1 MYQLPTLKYQ
11 PHELG
16 FLSETTINTHYGKH
30 HQNYLNKLN
39 EIIDGTDYATWP
51 IEQLIAKVHQLPEA
65 IRQGVINNGGG
76 YFNHNIYW
84 ETITPRTDLRP
95 TGELLEAIEQKYG
108 SLEQLA
114 SEFKTS
120 AIQVF
125 GSGWLWLMP
134 DLSLVATANQD
145 NPLSTTGQLPLTGVD
160 VWEHAY
166 YIDYKNLRPDYVEE
180 FWQHLDWEA
189 IAERW
194 QANR

>member
-30 HQNYLNKLN
+30 HQTYLNKLN
-39 EIIDGTDYATWP
+39 ELIADTDYATWP
-51 IEQLIAKVHQLPEA
+51 IEQLIAKVHQLPET

-120 AIQVF
+120 AVQVF

-166 YIDYKNLRPDYVEE
+166 YIDYKNLRPDYLEE

>member
-11 PHELG
+11 PDELG
-16 FLSETTINTHYGKH
+16 FLSEETVTTHYGKH

-39 EIIDGTDYATWP
+39 EIIDGTEYATWP
-51 IEQLIAKVHQLPEA
+51 IEQLIARVNELPDT

-84 ETITPRTDLRP
+84 ETITPRADLRP
-95 TGELLEAIEQKYG
+95 TGELLTAIEQKYG
-108 SLEQLA
+108 SFDQLA
-114 SEFKTS
+114 TEFKTK
-120 AIQVF
+120 AAQVF

-134 DLSLVATANQD
+134 DLSLVASANQD
-145 NPLSTTGQLPLTGVD
+145 NPISTTGQLPLTGID

-166 YIDYKNLRPDYVEE
+166 YIDYKNLRPDYIEK
-180 FWQHLDWEA
+180 FWQHLDWEV

-194 QANR
+194 

>member
-30 HQNYLNKLN
+30 HQTYLNKLN
-39 EIIDGTDYATWP
+39 ELIADTDYATWP

-84 ETITPRTDLRP
+84 ETITPRTDLQP

-120 AIQVF
+120 AVQVF

-166 YIDYKNLRPDYVEE
+166 YIDYKNLRPDYLEE

>member
-11 PHELG
+11 PDELG
-16 FLSETTINTHYGKH
+16 FLSEVTVTTHYGKH

-39 EIIDGTDYATWP
+39 EIIDGTEYATWP
-51 IEQLIAKVHQLPEA
+51 IEQLIARVNELPEA

-84 ETITPRTDLRP
+84 ETITPRTDLQP
-95 TGELLEAIEQKYG
+95 TGELLMAIEQKYG
-108 SLEQLA
+108 SFDQLA
-114 SEFKTS
+114 TEFKTK
-120 AIQVF
+120 AAQVF

-134 DLSLVATANQD
+134 DLSLVASANQD
-145 NPLSTTGQLPLTGVD
+145 NPISTTGQLPLTGID

-166 YIDYKNLRPDYVEE
+166 YIDYKNLRPDYIEK
-180 FWQHLDWEA
+180 FWQHLDWEV

-194 QANR
+194 QASR

>member
-11 PHELG
+11 PDELG
-16 FLSETTINTHYGKH
+16 FLSEATVTTHHGKH

-39 EIIDGTDYATWP
+39 EIIDGTEYATWP
-51 IEQLIAKVHQLPEA
+51 IEQLIARVNELPET

-84 ETITPRTDLRP
+84 ETITPRADLRP
-95 TGELLEAIEQKYG
+95 TGELLTAIEQKYG
-108 SLEQLA
+108 SFDQLA
-114 SEFKTS
+114 TEFKTK
-120 AIQVF
+120 AAQVF

-134 DLSLVATANQD
+134 DLSLVASTNQD
-145 NPLSTTGQLPLTGVD
+145 NPISITGQLPLTGID

-166 YIDYKNLRPDYVEE
+166 YIDYKNLRPDYIEK
-180 FWQHLDWEA
+180 FWQHLDWEV

-194 QANR
+194 QATR

>member
-16 FLSETTINTHYGKH
+16 FLSEMTVNTHYGKH

-39 EIIDGTDYATWP
+39 EIIDDTEYATWP
-51 IEQLIAKVHQLPEA
+51 IEQLIAKVHQLPET

-84 ETITPRTDLRP
+84 ETITPKTDLRP
-95 TGELLEAIEQKYG
+95 TGELLETIEQKYG

-120 AIQVF
+120 AVQVF

-166 YIDYKNLRPDYVEE
+166 YIDYKNLRPDYVEG

>member
-16 FLSETTINTHYGKH
+16 FLSEMTVNTHYGKH

-39 EIIDGTDYATWP
+39 EIIDDTEYATWP
-51 IEQLIAKVHQLPEA
+51 IEQLIAKIHQLPEA

-120 AIQVF
+120 AVQVF

-134 DLSLVATANQD
+134 DLSLVTTANQD

-180 FWQHLDWEA
+180 FWQHLDWEV

>member
-16 FLSETTINTHYGKH
+16 FLSETTINTHYDKH

-39 EIIDGTDYATWP
+39 EIIDGTDYATWS

-120 AIQVF
+120 AVQVF

-166 YIDYKNLRPDYVEE
+166 YIDYKNLRPDYLEE
-180 FWQHLDWEA
+180 FWQHLDWEV

>member
-16 FLSETTINTHYGKH
+16 FLSEMTVNTHYGKH

-39 EIIDGTDYATWP
+39 EIIDGTDYATWS
-51 IEQLIAKVHQLPEA
+51 IEQLIAKVHQLPET

-120 AIQVF
+120 AVQVF

-180 FWQHLDWEA
+180 FWQHLDWEV

>member
-11 PHELG
+11 ANELG
-16 FLSETTINTHYGKH
+16 FLSEATVNTHYGKH

-39 EIIDGTDYATWP
+39 ELIEGTEFTNWP
-51 IEQLIAKVHQLPEA
+51 IEQLMARVHELPEA

-84 ETITPRTDLRP
+84 ETITPRTDLQP
-95 TGELLEAIEQKYG
+95 TGELLAAIEQKYG
-108 SLEQLA
+108 SVEQLA
-114 SEFKTS
+114 TEFKTK
-120 AIQVF
+120 AAQVF

-134 DLSLVATANQD
+134 DLSLVASANQD
-145 NPLSTTGQLPLTGVD
+145 NPLTTTGQLPLTGID

-166 YIDYKNLRPDYVEE
+166 YLDYKNLRPDYIEQ
-180 FWQHLDWEA
+180 FWQHLDWVA

-194 QANR
+194 QNSR

>member
-16 FLSETTINTHYGKH
+16 FLSEMTVNTHYGKH

-39 EIIDGTDYATWP
+39 EIIDDTEYATWP

-120 AIQVF
+120 AVQVF

-180 FWQHLDWEA
+180 FWQHLDWEV

>member
-16 FLSETTINTHYGKH
+16 FLSEMTINTHYGKH
-30 HQNYLNKLN
+30 HQTYLNKLN
-39 EIIDGTDYATWP
+39 ELIADTDYATWS

-84 ETITPRTDLRP
+84 ETITPRTDLQP

-120 AIQVF
+120 AVQVF

>member
-16 FLSETTINTHYGKH
+16 FLSEMTVNTHYGKH
-30 HQNYLNKLN
+30 HQTYLNKLN
-39 EIIDGTDYATWP
+39 ELIADTDYATWS

-120 AIQVF
+120 AVQVF

>member
-16 FLSETTINTHYGKH
+16 FLSETTVNTHYGKH

-39 EIIDGTDYATWP
+39 EIIDGTDYATWS
-51 IEQLIAKVHQLPEA
+51 IEQLIAKVHQLPET

-84 ETITPRTDLRP
+84 ETITPRTNLQP

-114 SEFKTS
+114 TEFKTR

-145 NPLSTTGQLPLTGVD
+145 NPLSTIGQLPLTGVD

-166 YIDYKNLRPDYVEE
+166 YIDYKNLRPDYIEE
-180 FWQHLDWEA
+180 FWQHLDWEV

>member
-16 FLSETTINTHYGKH
+16 FLSEMTINTHYGKH
-30 HQNYLNKLN
+30 HQTYLNKLN
-39 EIIDGTDYATWP
+39 ELIADTDYATWS
-51 IEQLIAKVHQLPEA
+51 IEQLIAKVHQLPET

-108 SLEQLA
+108 SLKQLA

-120 AIQVF
+120 AVQVF

-180 FWQHLDWEA
+180 FWQHLDWEV

>member
-16 FLSETTINTHYGKH
+16 FLSEMTVNTHYGKH

-39 EIIDGTDYATWP
+39 EIIDDTEYATWP
-51 IEQLIAKVHQLPEA
+51 IEQLIAKVHQLPET

-84 ETITPRTDLRP
+84 ETITPRIDLRP

-114 SEFKTS
+114 SEFKTN

-166 YIDYKNLRPDYVEE
+166 YIDYKNLRPDYLEE
-180 FWQHLDWEA
+180 FWQHLDWEV

>member
-30 HQNYLNKLN
+30 HQTYLNKLN
-39 EIIDGTDYATWP
+39 ELIADTDYATWP
-51 IEQLIAKVHQLPEA
+51 IEQLIAKVHQLPET

-120 AIQVF
+120 AVQVF

-134 DLSLVATANQD
+134 DLSLVATANQE

-166 YIDYKNLRPDYVEE
+166 YIDYKNLRPDYLEE

>member
-16 FLSETTINTHYGKH
+16 FLSEMTVNTHYGKH

-39 EIIDGTDYATWP
+39 EIIDDTDYATWP
-51 IEQLIAKVHQLPEA
+51 IEQLIAEVHQLPEA

-120 AIQVF
+120 AVQVF

-166 YIDYKNLRPDYVEE
+166 YIDYKNLRPDYLEE
-180 FWQHLDWEA
+180 FWQHLDWEV

>member
-16 FLSETTINTHYGKH
+16 FLSEMTVNTHYGKH

-39 EIIDGTDYATWP
+39 EIIDDTEYATWP
-51 IEQLIAKVHQLPEA
+51 IEQLIAKVHQLPET

-120 AIQVF
+120 AVQVF

>member
-11 PHELG
+11 PDELG
-16 FLSETTINTHYGKH
+16 FLSEETVTTHYGKH

-39 EIIDGTDYATWP
+39 EIIDGTEYATWP
-51 IEQLIAKVHQLPEA
+51 IEQLIARVNELPET

-95 TGELLEAIEQKYG
+95 TGELLTAIEQKYG
-108 SLEQLA
+108 SFNQLA
-114 SEFKTS
+114 TEFKTK
-120 AIQVF
+120 AAQVF

-134 DLSLVATANQD
+134 DLSLVASANQD
-145 NPLSTTGQLPLTGVD
+145 NPISTTGQLPLTGID

-166 YIDYKNLRPDYVEE
+166 YIDYKNLRPDYIEK

-189 IAERW
+189 ITERW
-194 QANR
+194 QASR

>member
-30 HQNYLNKLN
+30 HQTYLNKLN
-39 EIIDGTDYATWP
+39 ELIADTDYATWP

-95 TGELLEAIEQKYG
+95 TGELLEAVEQKYG

-120 AIQVF
+120 AVQVF

-134 DLSLVATANQD
+134 DLSLVATANQE

-166 YIDYKNLRPDYVEE
+166 YIDYKNLRPDYLEE

>member
-16 FLSETTINTHYGKH
+16 FLSEMTINTHYGKH
-30 HQNYLNKLN
+30 HQTYLNKLN
-39 EIIDGTDYATWP
+39 ELIADTDYATWS
-51 IEQLIAKVHQLPEA
+51 IEQLIAKVHQLPET

-120 AIQVF
+120 AVQVF

-180 FWQHLDWEA
+180 FWQHLDWEV

>member
-1 MYQLPTLKYQ
+1 M
-11 PHELG
+11 
-16 FLSETTINTHYGKH
+16 
-30 HQNYLNKLN
+30 
-39 EIIDGTDYATWP
+39 
-51 IEQLIAKVHQLPEA
+51 
-65 IRQGVINNGGG
+65 
-76 YFNHNIYW
+76 
-84 ETITPRTDLRP
+84 
-95 TGELLEAIEQKYG
+95 
-108 SLEQLA
+108 A
-114 SEFKTS
+114 SEFKTN

-134 DLSLVATANQD
+134 DLSLVTTANQD

>member
-11 PHELG
+11 PDELG
-16 FLSETTINTHYGKH
+16 FLSEETVMTHYGKH

-39 EIIDGTDYATWP
+39 EIIDGTEYATWP
-51 IEQLIAKVHQLPEA
+51 IEQLIARVNELPDT

-84 ETITPRTDLRP
+84 ETITPRADLRP
-95 TGELLEAIEQKYG
+95 TGELLTAIEQKYG
-108 SLEQLA
+108 SFDQLA
-114 SEFKTS
+114 TEFKTK
-120 AIQVF
+120 AAQVF

-134 DLSLVATANQD
+134 DLSLVASANQD
-145 NPLSTTGQLPLTGVD
+145 NPISTTGQLPLTGID

-166 YIDYKNLRPDYVEE
+166 YIDYKNLRPDYIEK

-189 IAERW
+189 ITERW
-194 QANR
+194 QASR

>member
-30 HQNYLNKLN
+30 HQTYLNKLN
-39 EIIDGTDYATWP
+39 ELIADTDYATWP
-51 IEQLIAKVHQLPEA
+51 IEQLIAKVHQLPET

-120 AIQVF
+120 AVQVF

-134 DLSLVATANQD
+134 DLSLVATANQE

-166 YIDYKNLRPDYVEE
+166 YIDYKNLRPDYLEE
-180 FWQHLDWEA
+180 FWQHLDWET